1 MVCGSWVPGH
11 ALAQGTIGAVELSP
25 FVIGVRPVVRGGAVG
40 GVLVDPQGMLGEV
53 ELDELGQLREA
64 RLQALEEIP
73 STLAAASP
81 LRKISLGRLEA
92 LLDEHRRQGVP
103 LSDCV
108 QCLAGLQS
116 IRYVLVYPEQND
128 IVLAGP
134 AEGWRVDAAGHIVG
148 ISSGRPV
155 LLLDDLVVALR
166 TARQAAQGGIS
177 CSIDPTAEGLRRLQQ
192 LVPRL
197 RSTVPDEP
205 TIRGIEE
212 QLGPQTISIQGV
224 PATSHFARVLVT
236 ADFRMKRLAMNFEPS
251 PVEGLSS
258 YLELLKPSPRGIQN
272 LLPRWWLASRCEPLL
287 VDPRGLAWE
296 LRAVRVK
303 TLTENDVLAGDGS
316 RTRSGRSSP
325 AARKWADQM
334 TARYDELSLQIPVFG
349 ELRNL
354 VDLSLVAALL
364 VKHDLAERA
373 GCRLELLSGP
383 SAVKVSEFAEPQGVP
398 SAASFVRKGGNW
410 VICVSGGVV
419 IDSWGALESIEPS
432 DALTSI
438 RGNQTPPDND
448 AWWWD

>member
-1 MVCGSWVPGH
+1 
-11 ALAQGTIGAVELSP
+11 
-25 FVIGVRPVVRGGAVG
+25 
-40 GVLVDPQGMLGEV
+40 
-53 ELDELGQLREA
+53 
-64 RLQALEEIP
+64 
-73 STLAAASP
+73 
-81 LRKISLGRLEA
+81 
-92 LLDEHRRQGVP
+92 
-103 LSDCV
+103 
-108 QCLAGLQS
+108 
-116 IRYVLVYPEQND
+116 
-128 IVLAGP
+128 
-134 AEGWRVDAAGHIVG
+134 GWRVDAAGHIVG
-148 ISSGRPV
+148 ISNGRPA

-166 TARQAAQGGIS
+166 TARQAARGGIS
-177 CSIDPTAEGLRRLQQ
+177 CSIDPTAEGLRRLQR

-197 RSTVPDEP
+197 RSTLPDET
-205 TIRGIEE
+205 TIRSIEE

-258 YLELLKPSPRGIQN
+258 YLDLLKPSPRGIQN

-296 LRAVRVK
+296 MRAVGVK

-334 TARYDELSLQIPVFG
+334 TARYDELSLQTPVFG

-383 SAVKVSEFAEPQGVP
+383 SAIKVSEFAEPQGVP
-398 SAASFVRKGGNW
+398 SAASFVRKGGQW
-410 VICVSGGVV
+410 LICVSGGVV